1 MPQAGRGAVTAASS
15 GRKVFVVEGLASAQ
29 LPLRL
34 LNYFAQ
40 QDLLP
45 EAVDLRRSPVGIA
58 IRIVDDP
65 LDAHRIAVVLAKM
78 QALPDAAS
86 ALLEAC

>member
-1 MPQAGRGAVTAASS
+1 VTAAAA
-15 GRKVFVVEGLASAQ
+15 RNVFVVEGLASAQ

-45 EAVDLRRSPVGIA
+45 EAVDLRRSPLGIA
-58 IRIVDDP
+58 MRIVDAS
-65 LDAHRIAVVLAKM
+65 LDERRAAIVLAKM
-78 QALPDAAS
+78 RALPDVAS
-86 ALLEAC
+86 ALLEPC

>member
-1 MPQAGRGAVTAASS
+1 MLKERIAS

-58 IRIVDDP
+58 MRIVDDS

-78 QALPDAAS
+78 HALPDVAS

>member
-1 MPQAGRGAVTAASS
+1 MTAAKPT
-15 GRKVFVVEGLASAQ
+15 RKVFVIEGLASAQ

-45 EAVDLRRSPVGIA
+45 ETVDLRRSARGIA
-58 IRIVDDP
+58 MRIVDDT
-65 LDAHRIAVVLAKM
+65 LDDHRAAIVLAKM
-78 QALPDAAS
+78 RALPDVSS
-86 ALLEAC
+86 ALLDPD

>member
-1 MPQAGRGAVTAASS
+1 MTAAPA
-15 GRKVFVVEGLASAQ
+15 RKVFVIEGVATPQ

-45 EAVDLRRSPVGIA
+45 EAIDMRRSPLGIA
-58 IRIVDDP
+58 MRIVDAA
-65 LDAHRIAVVLAKM
+65 LDNQRAAIILVKI
-78 QALPDAAS
+78 QTLPDVAS
-86 ALLEAC
+86 ALLEPYDTPAIP

>member
-1 MPQAGRGAVTAASS
+1 VTAAAA
-15 GRKVFVVEGLASAQ
+15 RNVFVVEGLASAQ

-45 EAVDLRRSPVGIA
+45 EAVDLRRSPLGIA
-58 IRIVDDP
+58 MRIVDAS
-65 LDAHRIAVVLAKM
+65 LDEHRAAIVLAKM
-78 QALPDAAS
+78 RALPDVAS
-86 ALLEAC
+86 ALLEPC